1 VRARALSG
9 CLLLLLLCL
18 AGAPA
23 EAERSSRAGV
33 EISVDGWISPS
44 RLDRHRMGPVSVTI
58 AGSVRAPGRA
68 QSPPLTTIELGFG
81 ARGGLSTMGLPTCP
95 PSRLRN
101 ATPEQALARCRG
113 ALVGRGRL
121 LTEAPLGT
129 GEPLLSRAAALAFN
143 GGGERRRTVL
153 LYAHAASPPTSFV
166 LPFHLR
172 RPRSGGYGVVARA
185 SVYRA
190 LGRWPRLRAFRLTLG
205 RRYRSEGAWHS
216 YLNARCPLPPRLH
229 LGYFGL
235 ARVTYRFA
243 PKPRITETILR
254 PCRTRD

>member
-1 VRARALSG
+1 
-9 CLLLLLLCL
+9 
-18 AGAPA
+18 
-23 EAERSSRAGV
+23 
-33 EISVDGWISPS
+33 
-44 RLDRHRMGPVSVTI
+44 MGPVSVTI